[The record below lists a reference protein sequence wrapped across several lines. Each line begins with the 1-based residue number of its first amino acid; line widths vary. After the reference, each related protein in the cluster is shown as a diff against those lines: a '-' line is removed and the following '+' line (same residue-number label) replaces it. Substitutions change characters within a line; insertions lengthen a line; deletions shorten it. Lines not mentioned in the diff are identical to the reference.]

1 MSDTA
6 ILVDLPAGVLAAVE
20 RLARECGVSPS
31 QFLASAAAE
40 KVNAMLDPAA
50 YLAARGANAD
60 LDWFDRFMARDGG
73 EPPRP
78 GDEAD

>member
-6 ILVDLPAGVLAAVE
+6 ILVNLPDGVRAAVE
-20 RLARECGVSPS
+20 RLARECGVSPA

-40 KVNAMLDPAA
+40 KVDAMVDPAA
-50 YLAARGANAD
+50 YLAKRGAGAD
-60 LDWFDRFMARDGG
+60 LAWFDAFMDREGG
-73 EPPRP
+73 EPPRH